1 MLFFLKLGLR
11 SILKNKRN
19 SITILLVVFI
29 CVFFMEF
36 TIGYIDGMKKEMSDD
51 ALLNIGHIV
60 LYHKD
65 YYNNLDF
72 MPLEYNIEYNDR
84 ILEKIK
90 NTPNVVSVRP
100 EINFGAIAS
109 SEQENIDALVK
120 AIELKNIENYEKRV
134 KSVIKGRFI
143 EKDREFA
150 IGYKVAQSLKIKIG
164 DSLILLTI
172 DRYGSMNAI
181 EGKVVG
187 FYKSNIVSEDKSGV
201 ICSLATA
208 QKLLGMEGR
217 VTEILINV
225 DDFMGYDYKT
235 LGKIDDLRKKAEKA
249 KDEKQKQK
257 ILNLLET
264 KYPLKGAEKT
274 AKDLESKLPDYV
286 TAVPWQKDQ
295 GYLILLL
302 NITDIWIYIIL
313 GIILFVAAMGISNS
327 FLINITGRMQEFG
340 ILRAMGLSTKQMF
353 GMILSESFLLG
364 LIGSIA
370 GMIPGIFLVYYFQIN
385 PIDYSAMGE
394 ALEVYK
400 GMDVVMGAYLSL
412 KSAFYVFITGVLI
425 SVLASAY
432 PALIAIKKK
441 PVEILRMIV

>member
-1 MLFFLKLGLR
+1 MLFFIKLALR
-11 SILKNKRN
+11 LIFKNKRN

-36 TIGYIDGMKKEMSDD
+36 TVGYIDGMKKEMSDD

-72 MPLEYNIEYNDR
+72 IPLEYNIEYNNR

-90 NTPNVVSVRP
+90 NTPNIVSVRP

-109 SEQENIDALVK
+109 SEHENLDVMVKGIALNN
-120 AIELKNIENYEKRV
+120 LQNYDKKI

-143 EKDREFA
+143 ERDREFA
-150 IGYKVAQSLKIKIG
+150 IGYKVAELLKINIG

-187 FYKSNIVSEDKSGV
+187 FYKSNIISEDKSGI
-201 ICSLATA
+201 ICSLSTA

-249 KDEKQKQK
+249 KNEKQKEK

-274 AKDLESKLPDYV
+274 AMDLESKLPDYI

-295 GYLILLL
+295 GYLILIL
-302 NITDIWIYIIL
+302 NVTDIWIYIIL
-313 GIILFVAAMGISNS
+313 GIILFVAVMGISNS
-327 FLINITGRMQEFG
+327 FLINITARMQEFG
-340 ILRAMGLSTKQMF
+340 VLRAMGLSTKQMF

-370 GMIPGIFLVYYFQIN
+370 GMIPGILLVYYFQIN

-425 SVLASAY
+425 SVLASVY
-432 PALIAIKKK
+432 PAIIAIKKK

>member
-1 MLFFLKLGLR
+1 
-11 SILKNKRN
+11 
-19 SITILLVVFI
+19 
-29 CVFFMEF
+29 MEF

>member
-274 AKDLESKLPDYV
+274 AKDLESKLPDYII
-286 TAVPWQKDQ
+286 AVPWQKDQ

-425 SVLASAY
+425 SIFASVY

>member
-1 MLFFLKLGLR
+1 
-11 SILKNKRN
+11 
-19 SITILLVVFI
+19 
-29 CVFFMEF
+29 MEF
-36 TIGYIDGMKKEMSDD
+36 TVGYIDGMKKEMSDD

-65 YYNNLDF
+65 YYNNFDF

-286 TAVPWQKDQ
+286 TAVPWQKDH

-425 SVLASAY
+425 SVFASIY

>member
-235 LGKIDDLRKKAEKA
+235 LGKIDDLRKKAEKI

-274 AKDLESKLPDYV
+274 AKDLESKLPDYII
-286 TAVPWQKDQ
+286 AVPWQKDQ

-340 ILRAMGLSTKQMF
+340 VLRAMGLSTKQMF